1 LIELHR
7 CHGQS
12 NSAGYRVD
20 GGTERGQSGYISS
33 GQPNYPS
40 SAALQ
45 VGKTRKDAVLRERAE
60 FSDGPEL
67 DGGFPRLHGLKKG
80 GMRQAAEASNT
91 TPAADGAV
99 QVECHAQIAPW
110 AVKRARIFS

>member
-1 LIELHR
+1 M
-7 CHGQS
+7 QS
-12 NSAGYRVD
+12 YVSVRSFQTVRSSTADFRVC
-20 GGTERGQSGYISS
+20 T
-33 GQPNYPS
+33 
-40 SAALQ
+40 
-45 VGKTRKDAVLRERAE
+45 V
-60 FSDGPEL
+60 
-67 DGGFPRLHGLKKG
+67 LKKG